1 MHLITLDRLEPTL
14 AKVILGRCRQK
25 IELAKTTCGQPVEQL
40 PHDATAE
47 AVAAIVGQH
56 CDRSNQGR
64 NRVRLRTAAADH
76 FFAFA
81 RDEKR
86 APVLVHAGEPRPEI
100 RRRLANAEVEYALLV
115 DEHERPLGWIGPNQL
130 GDDGPLPEG
139 LAAPGAPLLEPEST
153 LRDALSAML
162 GSSVQLGAVVDERE
176 RVLGVISVDQI
187 SEILRRPTTRR
198 VTADA
203 S

>member
-64 NRVRLRTAAADH
+64 KRVRLRTAAADH

-86 APVLVHAGEPRPEI
+86 PPVLVHARDRKLVRFEDCLDGRHVASVGRSDVDLFHVASMI
-100 RRRLANAEVEYALLV
+100 KKNAA
-115 DEHERPLGWIGPNQL
+115 HR
-130 GDDGPLPEG
+130 
-139 LAAPGAPLLEPEST
+139 AASGVS
-153 LRDALSAML
+153 RDFNGCVRCDRSRC
-162 GSSVQLGAVVDERE
+162 SS
-176 RVLGVISVDQI
+176 
-187 SEILRRPTTRR
+187 
-198 VTADA
+198 
-203 S
+203 